1 MARALTIAA
10 APHLPEGQ
18 RLTIEW
24 RQAHRRLAA
33 TPDVDPRTRAAIESA
48 LAEPLRRIER
58 LSERIRPQQIQI
70 QHHPSRHLDVSVQ
83 LSNRLP
89 RMAFRIWNYGHEPY
103 DVWTRLHIL
112 TAGRPWTLWR
122 FLPASSPFPVPYAR
136 PWRLVRALTL
146 AAAPHLHGGRRLT
159 IAWQQGRRH
168 LVMTPDVDL
177 RTFGALESALA
188 KPLRRIERLD
198 EALRPQEIQIRQ
210 YPSSYLPGMS
220 DPPTLAVS
228 VQLPNHASR
237 MTFSI
242 WDDGGGL
249 RAAWKPLRAERHDA

>member
-1 MARALTIAA
+1 MTS
-10 APHLPEGQ
+10 AP
-18 RLTIEW
+18 
-24 RQAHRRLAA
+24 
-33 TPDVDPRTRAAIESA
+33 
-48 LAEPLRRIER
+48 
-58 LSERIRPQQIQI
+58 
-70 QHHPSRHLDVSVQ
+70 RHDD
-83 LSNRLP
+83 
-89 RMAFRIWNYGHEPY
+89 F
-103 DVWTRLHIL
+103 WTRLYIA
-112 TAGRPWTLWR
+112 TKGRPWTLWR
-122 FLPASSPFPVPYAR
+122 FLPASSPFPVPYAK

-168 LVMTPDVDL
+168 LAMTPDADP

-210 YPSSYLPGMS
+210 YPSRYLPGMS

-242 WDDGGGL
+242 WDDGSAL
-249 RAAWKPLRAERHDA
+249 HAAWEPQKPDGTPNDTPSRP